1 MSNSTY
7 ETVPRTYSFFV
18 AWHTREVWEKN
29 NQSRY
34 SGCTFLPSPTVM
46 SDQGTAESG
55 AARPKYTSP
64 GYNSWCNV
72 SATTRPTCKAHAAE
86 LTCCTARELP
96 SLCIAWQE
104 RAASSTAWCKTPR
117 NQGPTKRRK
126 TQGSQDFV
134 YKCLQFTVLSR
145 FT

>member
-1 MSNSTY
+1 MRLY
-7 ETVPRTYSFFV
+7 PERTPSLLHGIHVKF
-18 AWHTREVWEKN
+18 EKRTIKVDIAAVRF
-29 NQSRY
+29 SHLPV
-34 SGCTFLPSPTVM
+34 SCPIKALPSLERRGRSTPLL
-46 SDQGTAESG
+46 
-55 AARPKYTSP
+55 
-64 GYNSWCNV
+64 
-72 SATTRPTCKAHAAE
+72 ATTLDATSAQRQDPHAKHAAE

-104 RAASSTAWCKTPR
+104 RASSTAWCKTPR